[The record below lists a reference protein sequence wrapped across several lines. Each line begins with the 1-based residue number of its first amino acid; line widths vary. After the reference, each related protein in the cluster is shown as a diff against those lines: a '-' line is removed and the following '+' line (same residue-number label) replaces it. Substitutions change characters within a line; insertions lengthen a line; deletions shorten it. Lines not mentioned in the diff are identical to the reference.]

1 METFVKLFESLDQT
15 TSTSAKTEALELFFS
30 AADPRDQVWTIA
42 LFTGRRPR
50 RLISSGQLRQWAV
63 QHSGFSEWMVEECY
77 AHVGDLA
84 ETLSLLLPPPKV
96 QELQPALHQLLT
108 ELLALQKADEAAK
121 EAFVTHYWQALS
133 PTARFLFNKL
143 LTGGFRVGVSEKLIV
158 KALAKVYG
166 REESAITYALSGK
179 WEPQQ
184 IDLEKLLTSNKS
196 EDASK
201 PYPFYLAYALEN
213 EPASLGEVSD
223 WQAEWKWDGIR
234 AQLIKRAGEVFL
246 WSRGEE
252 LLNDSFPDLV
262 DTGRQLPDGTVL
274 DGELVILDETGLRSF
289 ADLQQRL
296 GRKKPGKK
304 LLKELPAG
312 LLCYDLLEWKNQ
324 DFRQLPLR
332 ARRAQLEA
340 CCHDA
345 RLNQLALSE
354 VIPAQSWADLVKAR
368 SESRAKQAEGL
379 MLKRLDSTYES
390 GRKKGDW
397 WKWKVDPL
405 SIDAVLL
412 YAQQGHG
419 RRAGL
424 YTDYTFAVWDGDKLV
439 TFAKAYSGLTDAEI
453 KEVDKFIKANTLEKF
468 GPVRTVKP
476 ELVFE
481 IGFEGIQASTRHKS
495 GVALRFPRILRW
507 RKDKVA
513 AAANTLA
520 DIKELLL
527 QSQAS

>member
-1 METFVKLFESLDQT
+1 MEAFVKLFEALDQT
-15 TSTSAKTEALELFFS
+15 TSTTAKTEALERFFS
-30 AADPRDQVWTIA
+30 EANPRDQVWTVA

-63 QHSGFSEWMVEECY
+63 HQSGFSEWMVEECY

-84 ETLSLLLPPPKV
+84 ETLSLLLPAP
-96 QELQPALHQLLT
+96 QAQQAQPALHQLLND
-108 ELLALQKADEAAK
+108 LLGLQKADEATK
-121 EAFVTHYWQALS
+121 EAFVLHHWQQLA

-158 KALAKVYG
+158 KALAKVYE
-166 REESAITYALSGK
+166 RQESAITYALSGK
-179 WEPQQ
+179 WDPQNTS
-184 IDLEKLLTSNKS
+184 LEKLLASNKS

-213 EPASLGEVSD
+213 EPESLGEAGD

-234 AQLIKRAGEVFL
+234 AQLIKRAGEVYL

-262 DTGRQLPDGTVL
+262 EAAQELPDGTVL
-274 DGELVILDETGLRSF
+274 DGELVIIDDSGLRSF
-289 ADLQQRL
+289 GDLQQRL

-304 LLKELPAG
+304 LLQQLPAG
-312 LLCYDLLEWKNQ
+312 LLCYDLLEWENQ
-324 DFRQLPLR
+324 DIREQSLR
-332 ARRAQLEA
+332 TRRALLEH
-340 CCHDA
+340 CCA
-345 RLNQLALSE
+345 GLKSTRISVSE
-354 VIPAQSWADLVKAR
+354 VIEAQSWVDLAQAR
-368 SESRAKQAEGL
+368 SESRSQHAEGL

-390 GRKKGDW
+390 GRKKGHW

-453 KEVDKFIKANTLEKF
+453 KEVDKFIKAHTLEKF

-481 IGFEGIQASTRHKS
+481 IGFEGIQASNRHKS
-495 GVALRFPRILRW
+495 GVALRFPRIIRY
-507 RKDKVA
+507 RRDKLA
-513 AAANTLA
+513 AQANHLA
-520 DIKELLL
+520 DLKALLRD
-527 QSQAS
+527 

>member
-1 METFVKLFESLDQT
+1 METFVKLFESLNQT
-15 TSTSAKTEALELFFS
+15 TSTSTKTEALERFFCE
-30 AADPRDQVWTIA
+30 ADPRDQVWTIA

-63 QHSGFSEWMVEECY
+63 QQSGFSDWMVEECY

-84 ETLSLLLPPPKV
+84 ETLSLLLPSPHV
-96 QELQPALHQLLT
+96 SSEQPALY
-108 ELLALQKADEAAK
+108 ELLLRLLDLQKTDEAGK

-158 KALAKVYG
+158 KALAKVYQ

-179 WEPQQ
+179 WDPQNTS
-184 IDLEKLLTSNKS
+184 LSKLLASNKS

-213 EPASLGEVSD
+213 EPESLGDVKD

-234 AQLIKRAGEVFL
+234 AQLIKRAGEVYL

-262 DTGRQLPDGTVL
+262 EAAQGLPDGTVL
-274 DGELVILDETGLRSF
+274 DGELVIMDDSGLRSF
-289 ADLQQRL
+289 GDLQQRL

-304 LLKELPAG
+304 LQQQLPAG
-312 LLCYDLLEWKNQ
+312 LLCYDLLEWGNQ
-324 DFRQLPLR
+324 DFRSLPLQ
-332 ARRAQLEA
+332 ARRSQLEA
-340 CCHDA
+340 CCA
-345 RLNQLALSE
+345 EWKTKQLVLSE
-354 VIPAQSWADLVKAR
+354 VIAAQNWSELAEAR
-368 SESRAKQAEGL
+368 SDSRNRQAEGL
-379 MLKRLDSTYES
+379 MLKRLDSPYES

-405 SIDAVLL
+405 SVDAVLL

-453 KEVDKFIKANTLEKF
+453 KEVDKFIKAHTLEKF

-481 IGFEGIQASTRHKS
+481 IGFEGIQASNRHKS

-507 RKDKVA
+507 RKDKSVDE
-513 AAANTLA
+513 AN
-520 DIKELLL
+520 DINELRQLL
-527 QSQAS
+527 NRF

>member
-1 METFVKLFESLDQT
+1 MEAFVKLFEALDQT
-15 TSTSAKTEALELFFS
+15 TSTTAKTEALERFFIE
-30 AADPRDQVWTIA
+30 ADPRDQVWTIA

-63 QHSGFSEWMVEECY
+63 QQCGFSEWMVEECY

-84 ETLSLLLPPPKV
+84 ETLSLLLPPP
-96 QELQPALHQLLT
+96 QANDEQPALHLLLS
-108 ELLALQKADEAAK
+108 ELLDLQQADEVAKAD
-121 EAFVTHYWQALS
+121 FVAHYWQALA

-158 KALAKVYG
+158 KALAKVYQ

-179 WEPQQ
+179 WDPQNTS
-184 IDLEKLLTSNKS
+184 LEKLLASNKS

-201 PYPFYLAYALEN
+201 PYPFYLAYALEG
-213 EPASLGEVSD
+213 EPDALGEVGD

-234 AQLIKRAGEVFL
+234 AQLIKRDGQVYL
-246 WSRGEE
+246 WSRGED

-262 DTGRQLPDGTVL
+262 EAAQELPDGTVL
-274 DGELVILDETGLRSF
+274 DGELVCMDATGLRSF

-304 LLKELPAG
+304 LLHELPAG
-312 LLCYDLLEWKNQ
+312 LICYDLLEWEGT
-324 DFRQLPLR
+324 DFREQPLR
-332 ARRAQLEA
+332 KRRAQLEA
-340 CCHDA
+340 CCSA
-345 RLNQLALSE
+345 LKSEQLVVSE
-354 VIPAQSWADLVKAR
+354 VIAAKSWADLALAR
-368 SESRAKQAEGL
+368 SESRSHLAEGL

-405 SIDAVLL
+405 SVDAVLL

-424 YTDYTFAVWDGDKLV
+424 FTDYTFAVWDGEKLV
-439 TFAKAYSGLTDAEI
+439 TFAKAYSGLSDAEI

-481 IGFEGIQASTRHKS
+481 IGFEGIQASNRHKS

-507 RKDKVA
+507 RKDKPSQE
-513 AAANTLA
+513 ANSLA
-520 DIKELLL
+520 ELKSLL
-527 QSQAS
+527 KD

>member
-1 METFVKLFESLDQT
+1 MEAFEKLYESLDQT
-15 TSTSAKTEALELFFS
+15 TSISAKTEALEHFFS
-30 AADPRDQVWTIA
+30 EADPRDQVWTIA

-63 QHSGFSEWMVEECY
+63 EHSGFSEWMVEECY

-84 ETLSLLLPPPKV
+84 ETLSLLLPPPLASS
-96 QELQPALHQLLT
+96 EQPALH
-108 ELLALQKADEAAK
+108 ELLLDLLDLQKADEAGKAD
-121 EAFVTHYWQALS
+121 FVSHYWRALS

-158 KALAKVYG
+158 KALAKVYQ

-179 WEPQQ
+179 WDPQNTS
-184 IDLEKLLTSNKS
+184 LAKLLASNKS

-201 PYPFYLAYALEN
+201 PYPFYLTYALEG
-213 EPASLGEVSD
+213 EPEDLGHLSH

-234 AQLIKRAGEVFL
+234 AQLIKRAGQVYL

-262 DTGRQLPDGTVL
+262 EAGQVLPDGTVL
-274 DGELVILDETGLRSF
+274 DGELVIMDESGLRSF

-296 GRKKPGKK
+296 GRKKPSKK
-304 LLKELPAG
+304 LLQQLPAG
-312 LLCYDLLEWKNQ
+312 LLCYDLLEWEGVDYREQ
-324 DFRQLPLR
+324 PLR
-332 ARRAQLEA
+332 LRRAQLET
-340 CCHDA
+340 CCA
-345 RLNQLALSE
+345 TCKSEQLVVSE
-354 VIPAQSWADLVKAR
+354 VLAANAWADLALAR
-368 SESRAKQAEGL
+368 SQSRSQLAEGL

-405 SIDAVLL
+405 SVDAVLL

-481 IGFEGIQASTRHKS
+481 IGFEGIQASNRHKS

-507 RKDKVA
+507 RKDKSVDE
-513 AAANTLA
+513 ANDLN
-520 DIKELLL
+520 ELRQLL
-527 QSQAS
+527 NRF

>member
-1 METFVKLFESLDQT
+1 MEAFVKLFEALDQT
-15 TSTSAKTEALELFFS
+15 TSTTAKTEALERFFRE
-30 AADPRDQVWTIA
+30 ADPRDQVWTIA

-63 QHSGFSEWMVEECY
+63 EQSGLSEWMVEECY

-84 ETLSLLLPPPKV
+84 ETLSLLLPAP
-96 QELQPALHQLLT
+96 QMQLAQPALHQLLND
-108 ELLALQKADEAAK
+108 LLGLQKADEAAK
-121 EAFVTHYWQALS
+121 EAFVLHYWQQLA

-158 KALAKVYG
+158 KALAKVYQ
-166 REESAITYALSGK
+166 REEAAITYALSGK
-179 WEPQQ
+179 WEPLQ
-184 IDLEKLLTSNKS
+184 IDLEKLLSSNKS

-201 PYPFYLAYALEN
+201 PYPFYLAYALEG
-213 EPASLGEVSD
+213 EPADLGEVTD

-234 AQLIKRAGEVFL
+234 AQLIKRAGEVYL

-262 DTGRQLPDGTVL
+262 EATQELPDGTVI
-274 DGELVILDETGLRSF
+274 DGELVIMDDSGLRSF
-289 ADLQQRL
+289 GDLQQRL

-304 LLKELPAG
+304 LLQQLPAG
-312 LLCYDLLEWKNQ
+312 LLCYDLLEWENQ
-324 DFRQLPLR
+324 DYRKYPLQ
-332 ARRAQLEA
+332 ARRTRLEA
-340 CCHDA
+340 CCSSLVSS
-345 RLNQLALSE
+345 RLAISE
-354 VIPAQSWADLVKAR
+354 VIEAPSWADLVQAR
-368 SESRAKQAEGL
+368 SESRSHQAEGL

-453 KEVDKFIKANTLEKF
+453 KEVDKFIKAHTLEKF

-481 IGFEGIQASTRHKS
+481 IGFEGIQASNRHKS
-495 GVALRFPRILRW
+495 GVALRFPRILRY
-507 RKDKVA
+507 RRDKLA
-513 AAANTLA
+513 AQANHLA
-520 DIKELLL
+520 DLKALLKD
-527 QSQAS
+527 

>member
-1 METFVKLFESLDQT
+1 MESFVKLFESLDQT
-15 TSTSAKTEALELFFS
+15 TSTSAKTEALENFFS
-30 AADPRDQVWTIA
+30 EADPRDQVWTIA

-63 QHSGFSEWMVEECY
+63 LQSDFSEWMVEECY

-84 ETLSLLLPPPKV
+84 ETLSLLLPPPTE
-96 QELQPALHQLLT
+96 QSEQPALHQLLT
-108 ELLALQKADEAAK
+108 ELLDLQKADEAAK
-121 EAFVTHYWQALS
+121 EAFVTHYWQALATT
-133 PTARFLFNKL
+133 PRFLFNKL
-143 LTGGFRVGVSEKLIV
+143 LTGGFRVGVSEKLII
-158 KALAKVYG
+158 KALAKVYQ

-179 WEPQQ
+179 WEPQNTSLAQ
-184 IDLEKLLTSNKS
+184 LLASNKS

-213 EPASLGEVSD
+213 EAESLGKVRD

-234 AQLIKRAGEVFL
+234 AQLIKRAGQVYL

-262 DTGRQLPDGTVL
+262 EAAQALPDGTVL
-274 DGELVILDETGLRSF
+274 DGELVIMDETGLRSF

-296 GRKKPGKK
+296 GRKKPSKK
-304 LLKELPAG
+304 LLQQLPAS
-312 LLCYDLLEWKNQ
+312 LLCYDLLEWENQ
-324 DFRQLPLR
+324 DVRTYFLR
-332 ARRAQLEA
+332 DRRAQLEA
-340 CCHDA
+340 CCA
-345 RLNQLALSE
+345 ALQSTRFVVSE
-354 VIPAQSWADLVKAR
+354 VIEAKSWADLAQAR
-368 SESRAKQAEGL
+368 SESRGQLAEGL
-379 MLKRLDSTYES
+379 MLKRLDSAYES

-405 SIDAVLL
+405 SVDAVLL

-481 IGFEGIQASTRHKS
+481 IGFEGIQASNRHKS

-507 RKDKVA
+507 RKDKA
-513 AAANTLA
+513 HHEANTIA
-520 DIKELLL
+520 DLKQLL
-527 QSQAS
+527 